1 MSDTPTK
8 SSSSRRREAGI
19 LLLTGIAAVAPYVI
33 HRRLFLQ
40 LYWFGDEFDLLDQ
53 ISRLG
58 FWHWVW
64 LAFAE
69 NFVPLFKVLW
79 GGAVLSFGGSY
90 AAMIAIGWVVHAVNV
105 ALLGRL
111 MRTGG
116 LSWGAVVSAQ
126 VVFGLAVTNCET
138 LGWSVQWSA
147 TLSVTFMLAGLD
159 RAFRQRGLAA
169 PLGYSLASG
178 LSFSRGV
185 LSGPLIG
192 CASFLDDKGTPFPKR
207 VGKAAL
213 FLAPAVLVTGLIFAF
228 AKGNQHS
235 IGEHLGE
242 AATYAA
248 WYFCLNPVHELLR
261 VESWGWR
268 TTVILGLVKVS
279 LYAWS
284 LLRSRGRTRELF
296 IVLILF
302 DLGNAV
308 LLGIGR
314 YHTGIPSTVSSRYQY
329 AALLSYMPMAAF
341 WLVTQ
346 WDRLPTS
353 SVPRNAML
361 GVLLAGLAAF
371 LCWQWPSD
379 LDHFAERRGT
389 RSRRILFV
397 DANPGS
403 QAVPG
408 IPELPME
415 RAKILIAEYHLH

>member
-1 MSDTPTK
+1 MSAT
-8 SSSSRRREAGI
+8 SASRSPSRPREAGI
-19 LLLTGIAAVAPYVI
+19 LLLTGIAALAPYLI
-33 HRRLFLQ
+33 YHRLFLQ
-40 LYWFGDEFDLLDQ
+40 MYWFGDEFDQVDQ
-53 ISRLG
+53 INRLG

-90 AAMIAIGWVVHAVNV
+90 AAMIAIGWAVHAVNV

-111 MRTGG
+111 MRTCG
-116 LSWGAVVSAQ
+116 LPWGAVVSAQ
-126 VVFGLAVTNCET
+126 VVFGLSVANYET
-138 LGWSVQWSA
+138 LAWSVQWSA
-147 TLSVTFMLAGLD
+147 TLSVAFMLAGLD
-159 RAFRQRGLAA
+159 RAFRRPGLAG

-178 LSFSRGV
+178 FSFSRGV

-192 CASFLDDKGTPFPKR
+192 CASFLGDKGTPLPKR
-207 VGKAAL
+207 LAKAAL

-242 AATYAA
+242 AATYGS

-261 VESWGWR
+261 IESWGWR
-268 TTVILGLVKVS
+268 TTVILGLVKVV

-329 AALLSYMPMAAF
+329 AALVSFMPMAAF

-346 WDRLPTS
+346 RDRLPTS
-353 SVPRNAML
+353 SAPRNAML
-361 GVLLAGLAAF
+361 GVFLAGLAVF
-371 LCWQWPSD
+371 LCWQWPIE
-379 LDHFAERRGT
+379 LDRFAEWRGT

-397 DANPGS
+397 DAHPGT

-415 RAKILIAEYHLH
+415 RAKLLIAEYHLH

>member
-1 MSDTPTK
+1 MSAAP
-8 SSSSRRREAGI
+8 SPLCPSRRRESVI
-19 LLLTGIAAVAPYVI
+19 LLLTGIAALGPYVL

-40 LYWFGDEFDLLDQ
+40 MYWFGDEFDLVDQ

-79 GGAVLSFGGSY
+79 GGAVISFGGSY
-90 AAMIAIGWVVHAVNV
+90 AAMIAIGWVVHALNV
-105 ALLGRL
+105 SLLGRL
-111 MRTGG
+111 MRTCG
-116 LSWGAVVSAQ
+116 LSWGPVLAAQ
-126 VVFGLAVTNCET
+126 VVFALSVANCET
-138 LGWSVQWSA
+138 LAWSVQWSA
-147 TLSVTFMLAGLD
+147 TLSVAFMLAGLD
-159 RAFRQRGLAA
+159 RAFSRPGIAA

-192 CASFLDDKGTPFPKR
+192 CASFLRDKDTPFPR
-207 VGKAAL
+207 RLGKAAL
-213 FLAPAVLVTGLIFAF
+213 FLAPAAVVTGLIFAF

-235 IGEHLGE
+235 IGQHLGE
-242 AATYAA
+242 AATYGV

-268 TTVILGLVKVS
+268 TTAILGLAKVS
-279 LYAWS
+279 LYVWS

-296 IVLILF
+296 IVLVLL
-302 DLGNAV
+302 DLANAV

-314 YHTGIPSTVSSRYQY
+314 YHTGLPSTVSSRYQY
-329 AALLSYMPMAAF
+329 AALVSFMPLAGF
-341 WLVTQ
+341 WLTTL

-353 SVPRNAML
+353 AVPRNAIL
-361 GVLLAGLAAF
+361 GLLLAGLALF
-371 LCWQWPSD
+371 LCWQWPVD
-379 LDHFAERRGT
+379 LVHFAEWRGT

-397 DANPGS
+397 DVNPGS

-408 IPELPME
+408 IPELPMD
-415 RAKILIAEYHLH
+415 RAKALIAAYHLH